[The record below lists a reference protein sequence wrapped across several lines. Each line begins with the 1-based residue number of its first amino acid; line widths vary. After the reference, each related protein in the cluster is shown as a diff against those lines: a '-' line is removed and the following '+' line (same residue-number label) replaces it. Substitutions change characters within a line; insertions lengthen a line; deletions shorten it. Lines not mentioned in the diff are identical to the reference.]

1 MLPCSSRYFNIIG
14 SGVAWAGQG
23 SSGRSHLGFQVPRFA
38 KYWKVLEVLDVLY
51 GSGRKIKGLQVLQ
64 VAEVPEGCGRYR
76 GFWEVNDSDVR
87 EVLEA
92 HDLLEGFD
100 VSKCSGD
107 DFGGFHMG
115 RRSRLRYMDGFRRF
129 PSKASVWF

>member
-1 MLPCSSRYFNIIG
+1 M
-14 SGVAWAGQG
+14 AWAGQG

-87 EVLEA
+87 EVLEMFPKV
-92 HDLLEGFD
+92 LEMILE
-100 VSKCSGD
+100 V
-107 DFGGFHMG
+107 
-115 RRSRLRYMDGFRRF
+115 
-129 PSKASVWF
+129 SVWEGARD

>member
-1 MLPCSSRYFNIIG
+1 MWTVQ
-14 SGVAWAGQG
+14 GV
-23 SSGRSHLGFQVPRFA
+23 
-38 KYWKVLEVLDVLY
+38 
-51 GSGRKIKGLQVLQ
+51 
-64 VAEVPEGCGRYR
+64 
-76 GFWEVNDSDVR
+76 WEVNDSDVR